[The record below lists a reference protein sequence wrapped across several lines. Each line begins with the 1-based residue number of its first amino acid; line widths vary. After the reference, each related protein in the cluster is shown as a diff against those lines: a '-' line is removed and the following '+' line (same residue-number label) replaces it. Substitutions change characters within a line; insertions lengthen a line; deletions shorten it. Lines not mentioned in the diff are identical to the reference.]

1 MSPADTGENRRAI
14 RRTALILAG
23 VAALFYFGFILAG
36 SCQALPGLE
45 RIVAAVC
52 FK

>member
-36 SCQALPGLE
+36 VLRA
-45 RIVAAVC
+45 
-52 FK
+52 